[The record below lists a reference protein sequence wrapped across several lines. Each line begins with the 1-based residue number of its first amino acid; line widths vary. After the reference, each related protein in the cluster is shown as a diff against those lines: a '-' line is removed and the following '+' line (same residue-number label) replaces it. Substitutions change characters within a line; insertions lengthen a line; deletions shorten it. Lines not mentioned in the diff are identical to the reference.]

1 MSTISLRHLRKEFD
15 RVKQK
20 YFPRWDKKG
29 LWKVNRGW
37 TKFRPCGAVAR
48 CYFHKKRIAIFRVP
62 KRYTLEG
69 LLIHEICHAVT
80 RDSFHGSAWRR
91 RMTKAAEIAPLRV
104 KKEIEEDIKRKEL
117 LYKTK
122 MLIYDEIWYL
132 GLSTNLNF
140 NRARGKIMRNHGL
153 SVTDLR
159 FFPRLKFWFDNG
171 RRIKLTIKSIVRETE
186 KRGNKGNI

>member
-1 MSTISLRHLRKEFD
+1 MSTISLRYLRKEFD

-29 LWKVNRGW
+29 LWKVCRGW
-37 TKFRPCGAVAR
+37 PKFRPRRAAAR

-62 KRYTLEG
+62 KRYTLEW
-69 LLIHEICHAVT
+69 LLIHEICHVVT
-80 RDSFHGSAWRR
+80 RDSFHGIAWLK
-91 RMTKAAEIAPLRV
+91 RMAKAAEIAPLRV
-104 KKEIEEDIKRKEL
+104 KKEIEEDIKQL
-117 LYKTK
+117 QCTTK
-122 MLIYDEIWYL
+122 RLIYDEIWYL

-140 NRARGKIMRNHGL
+140 NCARGKIMRNHGL